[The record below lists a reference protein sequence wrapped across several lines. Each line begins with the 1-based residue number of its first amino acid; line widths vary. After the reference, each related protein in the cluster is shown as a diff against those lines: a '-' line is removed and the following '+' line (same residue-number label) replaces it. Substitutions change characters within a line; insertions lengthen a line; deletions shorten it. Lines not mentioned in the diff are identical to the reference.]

1 MDKEKKIFVFADFQ
15 PYHEEIIGTI
25 YVSQTRGKEFYSF
38 EYDQKWSKR
47 EI

>member
-15 PYHEEIIGTI
+15 PYHEEIIGTSVFRRREERNFTLLSMI
-25 YVSQTRGKEFYSF
+25 RNG
-38 EYDQKWSKR
+38 WKR